1 MKSVPFTEEVDFVLE
16 GESLPIPKSLYVTRS
31 AKWDLIAF
39 LISQLYK
46 SYLLNFLVSHLNS
59 GMMEYT
65 GTKL

>member
-16 GESLPIPKSLYVTRS
+16 GESLPTAILHVTRS

-65 GTKL
+65 VTKL